1 MYIDLNIQSKCLSLL
16 FITKK
21 KKEKEKEKKSLFH
34 FLCFGAVVD
43 LSGTLL
49 QMLDMYYEKLGEIYL
64 SDCNQNIR

>member
-1 MYIDLNIQSKCLSLL
+1 MSLPLIHNKKRKRKKISLS
-16 FITKK
+16 
-21 KKEKEKEKKSLFH
+21 H

-64 SDCNQNIR
+64 SDCNQKY

>member
-1 MYIDLNIQSKCLSLL
+1 MIKVNVSPLIHNPKKKKKNCLSL
-16 FITKK
+16 
-21 KKEKEKEKKSLFH
+21 

-49 QMLDMYYEKLGEIYL
+49 QMFDVNYEKLGEIYL

>member
-21 KKEKEKEKKSLFH
+21 EKEKKSLFH
-34 FLCFGAVVD
+34 LLCFGAVVD

>member
-1 MYIDLNIQSKCLSLL
+1 MSLPL
-16 FITKK
+16 IHNKK
-21 KKEKEKEKKSLFH
+21 RKRKKKSLSH

>member
-1 MYIDLNIQSKCLSLL
+1 MSLPL
-16 FITKK
+16 IHNKKK
-21 KKEKEKEKKSLFH
+21 KKEKQKKSLFH

>member
-1 MYIDLNIQSKCLSLL
+1 MSLPL
-16 FITKK
+16 IHNK
-21 KKEKEKEKKSLFH
+21 KEKEKKSLFH

>member
-1 MYIDLNIQSKCLSLL
+1 MSLPL
-16 FITKK
+16 IHNK
-21 KKEKEKEKKSLFH
+21 KEKEKKSLFH

-64 SDCNQNIR
+64 SDCNKKY